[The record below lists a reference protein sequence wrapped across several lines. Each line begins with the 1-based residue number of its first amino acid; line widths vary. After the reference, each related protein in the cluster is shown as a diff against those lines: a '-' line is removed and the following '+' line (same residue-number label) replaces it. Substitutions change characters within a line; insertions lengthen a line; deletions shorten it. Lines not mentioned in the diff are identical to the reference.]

1 MSGPLTQY
9 PFSAVYGMEK
19 VKRALMCAMVNPHVK
34 TVLIIGASGTGKTLV
49 ARSLGRISGK
59 HIVNVPL
66 NVTDEQLFGCL
77 DIECAIKEG
86 KMELQEGLLKRAD
99 GNILYMDDVNLFEHR
114 MINGVIEAVLS
125 GKVKIERENMSTS
138 YEVDTV
144 LVATMNVHDSYLSPA
159 VLDHFDICVE
169 ADYPDDIEGRTKI
182 LRRSL
187 AFDEDPDAFA
197 DSYAGEEEK
206 VSETIRRAKEVV
218 KAMSLDDD
226 MLRTIAAVSGGMD
239 LQGSRGDLSATNV
252 AISLAAIDG
261 RGTVSFEDVEEA
273 SKMCLAHRRKVVAGR
288 RVDKMQKVVRSSVG
302 FNTESRAIFKAVH
315 PSRENP
321 KLDEDTGSI
330 EAPSTADPCAVAENK
345 GESKTEDVITKIGET
360 FETIDLFERT
370 EAKARGVSN
379 SQGKRGMQKTD
390 TRTGRYVGS
399 RITEKKNPDL
409 AFDATV
415 RAAAPYQV
423 KRHAGDDSG
432 MAVIIE
438 KSDMREK
445 IRETKTSSTFL
456 FAVDTSGS
464 LIIRNRMTA
473 VKGAILSLLKQHY
486 IKKDRVGFLTF
497 NEKSIKMLLQ
507 PSKEVECIYKLLDD
521 LAIGKRTPL
530 SAALQYLSEYMSMYV
545 KKRPNDECYVVLV
558 TDGGANI
565 PLDPDD
571 TETDP
576 LEEALGI
583 ARKMNIPNVKW
594 IVIDSEKRYDT
605 IHHAKSFAD
614 ALHARYYSLDDLRIV
629 THEEENLVHTATPRI
644 IKRGRGTPLILS
656 FRLYTRPGSA

>member
-1 MSGPLTQY
+1 MSGPLSASQY
-9 PFSAVYGMEK
+9 PFSAVYGMEQ
-19 VKRALMCAMVNPHVK
+19 VKKALMCAMVNPRVK

-59 HIVNVPL
+59 SIVNVPL

-86 KMELQEGLLKRAD
+86 RMVLQDGLLKRAD
-99 GNILYMDDVNLFEHR
+99 GNILYMDDVNLFEQR
-114 MINGVIEAVLS
+114 MTNGVIDAVLT
-125 GKVKIERENMSTS
+125 GKVRIERENMSTS
-138 YEVDTV
+138 YDVDTI

-159 VLDHFDICVE
+159 ILDHFDICVQ
-169 ADYPDDIEGRTKI
+169 ADYPDDEAGRMEI
-182 LRRSL
+182 LKRSL

-197 DSYAGEEEK
+197 DAYAEADAE
-206 VSETIRRAKEVV
+206 VSKRIGDAKAIVDNLILDEDVLQAI
-218 KAMSLDDD
+218 AM
-226 MLRTIAAVSGGMD
+226 VSGGMD
-239 LQGSRGDLSATNV
+239 IQGSRGDLSAANV
-252 AISLAAIDG
+252 AVSLAAIDG
-261 RGTVSFEDVEEA
+261 RSTVSFDDVEEA
-273 SKMCLAHRRKVVAGR
+273 SVMCLAHRRKVVKGR
-288 RVDKMQKVVRSSVG
+288 RVDKMEKVARSTVG

-315 PSRENP
+315 PNRENP
-321 KLDEDTGSI
+321 KISDEDEDDES
-330 EAPSTADPCAVAENK
+330 PSTVDPRAVAEK
-345 GESKTEDVITKIGET
+345 DPGKEAEDVITKIGET
-360 FETIDLFERT
+360 FETIDLFER
-370 EAKARGVSN
+370 EGAKARGASKN
-379 SQGKRGMQKTD
+379 KGKRGMQRTD

-399 RITEKKNPDL
+399 RITEQKNPDL

-415 RAAAPYQV
+415 RAAAPYQL
-423 KRHAGDDSG
+423 KRHAETDTD

-445 IRETKTSSTFL
+445 IRETRTSSTFL

-497 NEKSIKMLLQ
+497 NEKSISMLLQ

-530 SAALQYLSEYMSMYV
+530 SAALQYLSDYMSMYI

-565 PLDPDD
+565 PLDPEDA
-571 TETDP
+571 ETDP

-583 ARKMNIPNVKW
+583 ARRMNIPNVKW

-605 IHHAKSFAD
+605 VHHAKSFAD
-614 ALHARYYSLDDLRIV
+614 ALHARYYTLDELRVV
-629 THEEENLVHTATPRI
+629 TYEEERLVHTATPHI
-644 IKRGRGTPLILS
+644 IK
-656 FRLYTRPGSA
+656 

>member
-1 MSGPLTQY
+1 MTQY
-9 PFSAVYGMEK
+9 PFSAVYGMENAK
-19 VKRALMCAMVNPHVK
+19 KALMCAMVNPRVK

-86 KMELQEGLLKRAD
+86 RMELQDGLLKRAD

-138 YEVDTV
+138 YEVDTI
-144 LVATMNVHDSYLSPA
+144 LVATMNIHDSYLSPA
-159 VLDHFDICVE
+159 VMDHFDICVE
-169 ADYPDDIEGRTKI
+169 ADYPDDVEGRTEI

-187 AFDEDPDAFA
+187 AFDEDPDAFCEL
-197 DSYAGEEEK
+197 YAKDEEK
-206 VSETIRRAKEVV
+206 VSETIRQAKASVER
-218 KAMSLDDD
+218 MSLDEDV
-226 MLRTIAAVSGGMD
+226 LRTIAAVSGGMD
-239 LQGSRGDLSATNV
+239 IQGSRGDLSAANV

-261 RGTVSFEDVEEA
+261 RDTVSFDDVEEA
-273 SKMCLAHRRKVVAGR
+273 ARMCLAHRRKVVAGR

-315 PSRENP
+315 PSRENQ
-321 KLDEDTGSI
+321 KIDAENEEDD
-330 EAPSTADPCAVAENK
+330 APSTVDP
-345 GESKTEDVITKIGET
+345 KTVVKERPGHKEAEDVITKIGET
-360 FETIDLFERT
+360 FETIDLFERN
-370 EAKARGVSN
+370 EAKARGTSK
-379 SQGKRGMQKTD
+379 SKGKRGMQKTD

-423 KRHAGDDSG
+423 KRHAEKDSG

-438 KSDMREK
+438 KGDMREK

-486 IKKDRVGFLTF
+486 IKKDRVGFVTF

-530 SAALQYLSEYMSMYV
+530 SAALQYLSEYMSMYI
-545 KKRPNDECYVVLV
+545 KKRPNDDCFVVLV

-571 TETDP
+571 EETDP

-583 ARKMNIPNVKW
+583 AKKMNIPNVKW

-605 IHHAKSFAD
+605 VHHAKEFAD
-614 ALHARYYSLDDLRIV
+614 ALHARYYSLDDLRVV
-629 THEEENLVHTATPRI
+629 TREEERLVHTATPHI
-644 IKRGRGTPLILS
+644 IKLGNQ
-656 FRLYTRPGSA
+656 RPGA

>member
-1 MSGPLTQY
+1 MPGPLSAPQY
-9 PFSAVYGMEK
+9 PFSAVYGMEQ
-19 VKRALMCAMVNPHVK
+19 VKKALMCAMVNPRVK

-59 HIVNVPL
+59 RIVNVPL

-77 DIECAIKEG
+77 DIEFAIKEG
-86 KMELQEGLLKRAD
+86 RIELQDGLLKRAD
-99 GNILYMDDVNLFEHR
+99 GNILYMDDVNLFEQR
-114 MINGVIEAVLS
+114 MTNGVIDAVLT
-125 GKVKIERENMSTS
+125 GKVRIERENISTS
-138 YEVDTV
+138 YDVDTI

-159 VLDHFDICVE
+159 ILDHFDICVK
-169 ADYPDDIEGRTKI
+169 ADYPDDEAGRTEI

-197 DSYAGEEEK
+197 EAYADKDAE
-206 VSETIRRAKEVV
+206 VSRRIADAKEIV
-218 KAMSLDDD
+218 KSLALDDEV
-226 MLRTIAAVSGGMD
+226 LEAIATVSGGMD
-239 LQGSRGDLSATNV
+239 IQGSRGDLSAANV

-261 RGTVSFEDVEEA
+261 RSTVSFDDVEEA
-273 SKMCLAHRRKVVAGR
+273 SLMCLAHRRKVVSGR
-288 RVDKMQKVVRSSVG
+288 RVDKMEKVVRSSVG

-315 PSRENP
+315 PNRENP
-321 KLDEDTGSI
+321 NIDDAEAE
-330 EAPSTADPCAVAENK
+330 EAPSAVDPRAVSKADEGK
-345 GESKTEDVITKIGET
+345 GKTEDVITKIGET
-360 FETIDLFERT
+360 FETIDLFDRES
-370 EAKARGVSN
+370 AKAIGVSRN
-379 SQGKRGMQKTD
+379 KGKRGMQKTD

-399 RITEKKNPDL
+399 RITEQKNPDL

-415 RAAAPYQV
+415 RAAAPYQL
-423 KRHAGDDSG
+423 KRHAEAETD

-445 IRETKTSSTFL
+445 IRETRTSSTFL

-497 NEKSIKMLLQ
+497 NEKSITMLLQ

-530 SAALQYLSEYMSMYV
+530 SAALQYLSDYMSMYV

-583 ARKMNIPNVKW
+583 ARKMNVPNVKW

-605 IHHAKSFAD
+605 VHHAKSFAD
-614 ALHARYYSLDDLRIV
+614 ALHARYYTLDELRIV
-629 THEEENLVHTATPRI
+629 THEEERLVHTATPHI
-644 IKRGRGTPLILS
+644 IK
-656 FRLYTRPGSA
+656 

>member
-1 MSGPLTQY
+1 MSGALTQY
-9 PFSAVYGMEK
+9 PFSAVYGIENAK
-19 VKRALMCAMVNPHVK
+19 KALMCAMVNPRVK

-86 KMELQEGLLKRAD
+86 RMELQDGLLKRAD

-138 YEVDTV
+138 YEVDTI
-144 LVATMNVHDSYLSPA
+144 LVATMNIHDSYLSPA
-159 VLDHFDICVE
+159 VMDHFDICVE
-169 ADYPDDIEGRTKI
+169 ADYPDDIEGRTEI

-187 AFDEDPDAFA
+187 AFDEDPDAFCEL
-197 DSYAGEEEK
+197 YAKDEEK
-206 VSETIRRAKEVV
+206 VSETIRQAKASVER
-218 KAMSLDDD
+218 MSLDEDV
-226 MLRTIAAVSGGMD
+226 LRTIAAVSGGMD
-239 LQGSRGDLSATNV
+239 IQGSRGDLSAANV

-261 RGTVSFEDVEEA
+261 RDTVSFDDVEEA
-273 SKMCLAHRRKVVAGR
+273 ARMCLAHRRKVVAGR

-315 PSRENP
+315 PVRENQ
-321 KLDEDTGSI
+321 KIDAENEEDD
-330 EAPSTADPCAVAENK
+330 APSTVDP
-345 GESKTEDVITKIGET
+345 KTVVKERPGHKEAEDVITKIGET
-360 FETIDLFERT
+360 FETIDLFERN
-370 EAKARGVSN
+370 EAKARGTSK
-379 SQGKRGMQKTD
+379 SKGKRGMQKTD

-423 KRHAGDDSG
+423 KRHAEKDSG

-438 KSDMREK
+438 KGDMREK

-486 IKKDRVGFLTF
+486 IKKDRVGFVTF
-497 NEKSIKMLLQ
+497 NEKAIKMLLQ

-545 KKRPNDECYVVLV
+545 KKRPNDDCFVVLV

-571 TETDP
+571 EETDP

-605 IHHAKSFAD
+605 VHHAKEFAD

-629 THEEENLVHTATPRI
+629 TREEERLVHTATPHI
-644 IKRGRGTPLILS
+644 IK
-656 FRLYTRPGSA
+656 

>member
-1 MSGPLTQY
+1 MSGALTQY
-9 PFSAVYGMEK
+9 PFSAVYGMGN
-19 VKRALMCAMVNPHVK
+19 VKKALMCAMVNPRVK

-86 KMELQEGLLKRAD
+86 RMELQDGLLKRAD

-138 YEVDTV
+138 YEVDTI
-144 LVATMNVHDSYLSPA
+144 LVATMNIHDSYLSPA
-159 VLDHFDICVE
+159 VMDHFDICVE
-169 ADYPDDIEGRTKI
+169 ADYPDDIEGRTEI

-187 AFDEDPDAFA
+187 AFDEDPDAFCEL
-197 DSYAGEEEK
+197 YAKDEEK
-206 VSETIRRAKEVV
+206 VSETIRQAKTSVER
-218 KAMSLDDD
+218 MSLDEDV
-226 MLRTIAAVSGGMD
+226 LRTIAAVSGGMD
-239 LQGSRGDLSATNV
+239 IQGSRGDLSAANV

-261 RGTVSFEDVEEA
+261 RDTVSFDDVEEA
-273 SKMCLAHRRKVVAGR
+273 ARMCLAHRRKVVAGR

-315 PSRENP
+315 PVRENQ
-321 KLDEDTGSI
+321 KID
-330 EAPSTADPCAVAENK
+330 AEN
-345 GESKTEDVITKIGET
+345 EEDDAPITVDPKTVVKERPGHKEAEDVITKIGET
-360 FETIDLFERT
+360 FETIDLFERN
-370 EAKARGVSN
+370 EAKARGTSK
-379 SQGKRGMQKTD
+379 SKGKRGMQKTD

-423 KRHAGDDSG
+423 KRHAEKDSG

-438 KSDMREK
+438 KGDMREK

-486 IKKDRVGFLTF
+486 IKKDRVGFVTF
-497 NEKSIKMLLQ
+497 NEKAIKMLLQ

-545 KKRPNDECYVVLV
+545 KKRPNDDCFVVLV

-571 TETDP
+571 EETDP

-605 IHHAKSFAD
+605 VHHAKEFAD

-629 THEEENLVHTATPRI
+629 TREEERLVHTATPHI
-644 IKRGRGTPLILS
+644 IK
-656 FRLYTRPGSA
+656 

>member
-1 MSGPLTQY
+1 MTQY
-9 PFSAVYGMEK
+9 PFSAVYGMGN
-19 VKRALMCAMVNPHVK
+19 VKKALMCAMVNPRVK

-86 KMELQEGLLKRAD
+86 RMELQDGLLKRAD

-159 VLDHFDICVE
+159 VMDHFDICVE
-169 ADYPDDIEGRTKI
+169 ADYPDDVEGRTEI

-187 AFDEDPDAFA
+187 AFDEDPDAFCEL
-197 DSYAGEEEK
+197 YAKDEEK
-206 VSETIRRAKEVV
+206 VSETIRQAKASVER
-218 KAMSLDDD
+218 MSLDEDV
-226 MLRTIAAVSGGMD
+226 LRTIAAVSGGMD
-239 LQGSRGDLSATNV
+239 IQGSRGDLSAANV

-261 RGTVSFEDVEEA
+261 RDTVSFDDVEEA
-273 SKMCLAHRRKVVAGR
+273 ARMCLAHRRKVVAGR

-302 FNTESRAIFKAVH
+302 CNTESRAIFKAVH
-315 PSRENP
+315 PNRENQ
-321 KLDEDTGSI
+321 KIDAENEEND
-330 EAPSTADPCAVAENK
+330 APSTVDP
-345 GESKTEDVITKIGET
+345 KTVVKERPGHKEAEDVITKIGET
-360 FETIDLFERT
+360 FETIDLFERN
-370 EAKARGVSN
+370 EAKARGTSK
-379 SQGKRGMQKTD
+379 SKGKRGMQKTD

-423 KRHAGDDSG
+423 KRHAEKDSG

-438 KSDMREK
+438 KGDMREK

-486 IKKDRVGFLTF
+486 IKKDRVGFVTF
-497 NEKSIKMLLQ
+497 NEKAIKMLLQ

-545 KKRPNDECYVVLV
+545 KKRPNDDCFVVLV

-571 TETDP
+571 EETDP

-605 IHHAKSFAD
+605 VHHAKEFAD
-614 ALHARYYSLDDLRIV
+614 AFHARYYSLDDLRIV
-629 THEEENLVHTATPRI
+629 TREEERLVHTATPHI
-644 IKRGRGTPLILS
+644 IK
-656 FRLYTRPGSA
+656 